1 MQAMHGPEMNLCVTQ
16 ELRLIKYEFKFSK
29 RLEKN

>member
-1 MQAMHGPEMNLCVTQ
+1 MQAIHGPEMNLYVNQ
-16 ELRLIKYEFKFSK
+16 ELRLIKYGFKFSK